1 MQAPPATLMAMD
13 PGRTEE
19 EVRVSTVEL
28 FFDLVFVFTL
38 TQLTAMLADD
48 LSAEGALRVGLI
60 FTVLFWMYGAYAW
73 ATNQVPPDRF
83 GRQALLVCGMAA
95 FLVCALAIPH
105 AFDRS
110 GVIFGVGYLFVVVV
124 HSVLYAQGY
133 GWAVLR
139 FAPVNALSAL
149 LVIWA
154 GLVDGLLAYG
164 LWFAVV
170 LIHTVP
176 PWLVRRSTRF
186 DVRAAH
192 FVERH
197 GLLLIVAFGESV
209 IAIGVAIDPA
219 QLDAGL
225 LAAALLALILAA
237 ELWWVYFAHD
247 AEHAEHLLA
256 IASGGD
262 RVRYALGGYFYS
274 FVPMLLGV
282 VLYLLG
288 QAAFHSVLRLGP
300 ASLRLLVAVVAAAFA
315 GVGVQAS
322 PPRSSLGWCCCW
334 LR

>member
-1 MQAPPATLMAMD
+1 MD

-38 TQLTAMLADD
+38 TQLTALLADD

-237 ELWWVYFAHD
+237 ELW
-247 AEHAEHLLA
+247 
-256 IASGGD
+256 
-262 RVRYALGGYFYS
+262 
-274 FVPMLLGV
+274 
-282 VLYLLG
+282 
-288 QAAFHSVLRLGP
+288 
-300 ASLRLLVAVVAAAFA
+300 
-315 GVGVQAS
+315 
-322 PPRSSLGWCCCW
+322 
-334 LR
+334 

>member
-1 MQAPPATLMAMD
+1 
-13 PGRTEE
+13 
-19 EVRVSTVEL
+19 
-28 FFDLVFVFTL
+28 
-38 TQLTAMLADD
+38 
-48 LSAEGALRVGLI
+48 
-60 FTVLFWMYGAYAW
+60 MYGAYPW

-95 FLVCALAIPH
+95 FLVCALAIPQ
-105 AFDRS
+105 AFDRT
-110 GVIFGVGYLFVVVV
+110 GAIFGVGYLFVVVV
-124 HSVLYAQGY
+124 HSALYAQGY

-225 LAAALLALILAA
+225 LAAALLALVLAA
-237 ELWWVYFAHD
+237 ELWWVYFAGD
-247 AEHAEHLLA
+247 AERAEHLLA
-256 IASGGD
+256 GASGGD

-282 VLYLLG
+282 VAIAAGIKKSLGHFSEPLEAPAALALAVGVALYLVG

-300 ASLRLLVAVVAAAFA
+300 VRLRLLVAVVAAAFA

-322 PPRSSLGWCCCW
+322 AAAELIALVLLLAALIAAESRQVRSPSPRS
-334 LR
+334 